1 LSGLGCILAKQS
13 LAVSAPDV
21 KSEIHDIA
29 GPYSLKIPNWELAN
43 YLTPLKSGVQN
54 YQGVDLGALDSQ
66 IESVLKDEGV
76 KIIPL
81 VRVRLDKPPLLL
93 VVSPRDK
100 IEYFDRI
107 LLLPDLSL
115 NQVES
120 LEDQLD
126 RLNLSSLVVELGG
139 IAVAY
144 PALVSPNMSVRDVID
159 AAAEEWSHQDLVFRP
174 LGYLYLLDS
183 LGISQNNDVITM
195 NETLAGM
202 MAGEIGKKVY
212 DNYYK
217 TVDGQQTSTVKRS
230 FDFDKEM
237 RLTRKNVD
245 TLLAQGDIDGAEQY
259 MNERC
264 LVFNE
269 NGYSIRK
276 LNQAY
281 FAFHGIYGQDPGA
294 VSPIYDAMQKLMA
307 KYSTLSQFILEASK
321 LTSYAELQKA
331 IANQ

>member
-1 LSGLGCILAKQS
+1 MAKQS
-13 LAVSAPDV
+13 LAASEPDV
-21 KSEIHDIA
+21 KSEIQDIA

-66 IESVLKDEGV
+66 IESVLKDEGI
-76 KIIPL
+76 KIIPP

-115 NQVES
+115 SQVES

-144 PALVSPNMSVRDVID
+144 PAFVSPDMSVRDVID
-159 AAAEEWSHQDLVFRP
+159 AASEEWSHQDLAFRP
-174 LGYLYLLDS
+174 LGYLYLMDS

-212 DNYYK
+212 YNYYK
-217 TVDGQQTSTVKRS
+217 TVDGQQTGTVKRS

-245 TLLAQGDIDGAEQY
+245 TLLAQGDIDRAEQY

-294 VSPIYDAMQKLMA
+294 VSPIYDAMQKLRA

>member
-1 LSGLGCILAKQS
+1 MGCILAKQS
-13 LAVSAPDV
+13 LAVSVPDV
-21 KSEIHDIA
+21 KSEIQDIA

-159 AAAEEWSHQDLVFRP
+159 AAAEEWSRPGPGFQATRLFVFAGLVGHKP
-174 LGYLYLLDS
+174 
-183 LGISQNNDVITM
+183 
-195 NETLAGM
+195 
-202 MAGEIGKKVY
+202 K
-212 DNYYK
+212 
-217 TVDGQQTSTVKRS
+217 
-230 FDFDKEM
+230 
-237 RLTRKNVD
+237 
-245 TLLAQGDIDGAEQY
+245 
-259 MNERC
+259 
-264 LVFNE
+264 
-269 NGYSIRK
+269 
-276 LNQAY
+276 
-281 FAFHGIYGQDPGA
+281 
-294 VSPIYDAMQKLMA
+294 
-307 KYSTLSQFILEASK
+307 
-321 LTSYAELQKA
+321 
-331 IANQ
+331 